1 MIAVRVNHADPSSRW
16 YAGSGIIRP
25 VTLQTSCGRFT
36 VFQSGR
42 VVAAPVPFQPAWPL
56 RAPAGPGAW
65 AEIRDGRV
73 VFVRGGDVVWRSAAR
88 YDPQSLGA
96 TLLSPSWVSFSI
108 YSTVGGLSDLY
119 VASLDGVERRV
130 GGTEDPVAI
139 AASGLII
146 ASRWR
151 PDGSSPDLVL
161 LRVDGR
167 LIRLIAARVR
177 FSSVDHDGRTVLFV
191 NRGALWRTDGD
202 RSWVVMSRRT
212 LGLHKTT
219 SFDQMDDVERDV
231 VANVPEWTR

>member
-1 MIAVRVNHADPSSRW
+1 MRKLSI
-16 YAGSGIIRP
+16 
-25 VTLQTSCGRFT
+25 
-36 VFQSGR
+36 
-42 VVAAPVPFQPAWPL
+42 
-56 RAPAGPGAW
+56 
-65 AEIRDGRV
+65 
-73 VFVRGGDVVWRSAAR
+73 
-88 YDPQSLGA
+88 GA

-219 SFDQMDDVERDV
+219 SFDQSTLARSGS
-231 VANVPEWTR
+231 AP